1 MRFIAS
7 RWRAASKLLALLPA
21 LGVFAFASFA
31 STKPRYGGTL
41 RLELLAPSVSLDPRT
56 WRPGSRDFGAN
67 ERLAAL
73 VFDRLVSLDNFGRFT
88 PQLATEWSH
97 EGSFKRWQ
105 FVLRGNVRF
114 SDGTLLTANDAANA
128 LAPLMPDGLKVS
140 ASGSSLI
147 FQSTDSRPDLLE
159 LLAFGGLF
167 VYRVAPDGS
176 LVGTGAFKQE
186 DSTKNVKAPTPD
198 AGTAQP
204 TAQKLRFTANDSCW
218 AGRPFLNAIEVS
230 YGVPS
235 LRALFDLQVG
245 RAELVELS
253 PDVVRRA
260 TQSNTRVWASA
271 PLTIYALRFDDSL
284 PADSSKKL
292 REAFSLSLDRS
303 TMAGVLLQKQ
313 AEPAAALLPQWL
325 SGYAFLFKAEMDLE
339 RARDLRASLP
349 LSVAGGTSPLR
360 LQSDASGDLARLL
373 AERVAVNARQASLAV
388 QPLSKTTSAA
398 ELHLFAWRIES
409 LSAGQ
414 ELRNIAREQ
423 RLEDSKE
430 GNLADPDQRY
440 AWERKILEDR
450 KLMPLV
456 AVPDYVGIGLTVRDW
471 QPSPWGEWRIA
482 DVWLEPASLQKNS
495 APVHAAPT
503 GARP

>member
-1 MRFIAS
+1 
-7 RWRAASKLLALLPA
+7 L
-21 LGVFAFASFA
+21 A

-41 RLELLAPSVSLDPRT
+41 RVELLAQSVSLDPRT
-56 WRPGSRDFGAN
+56 WKPGSRDFGAN

-73 VFDRLVSLDNFGRFT
+73 VYDRLISLDNYGHFA
-88 PQLATEWSH
+88 PELATDWSH
-97 EGSFKRWQ
+97 DGSYKHWQ
-105 FVLRGNVRF
+105 FVLRSEVKF
-114 SDGTLLTANDAANA
+114 SDGAPLTASEAANA
-128 LAPLMPDGLKVS
+128 LTPLLPEDLKVS
-140 ASGSSLI
+140 ASGASLI
-147 FQSTDSRPDLLE
+147 FQSTDSRPDLLQ
-159 LLAFGGLF
+159 LLASGRFF
-167 VYRVAPDGS
+167 VYRVTADGS
-176 LVGTGAFKQE
+176 LVGTGGFAQ
-186 DSTKNVKAPTPD
+186 DNSTKSPKSSTPD
-198 AGTAQP
+198 SAATQP

-218 AGRPFLNAIEVS
+218 AGRPFLSAIEIS
-230 YGVPS
+230 YGVPP

-245 RAELVELS
+245 RADLVELA
-253 PDVVRRA
+253 PDIVRRA
-260 TQSNTRVWASA
+260 TQSNTRVWASS
-271 PLTIYALRFDDSL
+271 PLTIYVLRFDDSL
-284 PADSSKKL
+284 PTDSSQLL
-292 REAFSLSLDRS
+292 REALSLSLDRA

-313 AEPAAALLPQWL
+313 AEPAPALLPQWL

-349 LSVAGGTSPLR
+349 LSAAGGASPLR

-440 AWERKILEDR
+440 AWEKKILEDR